1 MFIDE
6 LNFPVENIIFPVG
19 QGGLFLGLIKYRE
32 SNLRTKTFAY
42 IYDCGNMQK
51 TYLESS
57 INNLIDILKITNEIS
72 PLTHIYIFIS
82 HVHNDHIS
90 GLKLL
95 KQKLEK
101 CKFNQLSARVL
112 VMPYMDE
119 DEKKLALI
127 LNKIYKRYV
136 GILTDPESYFGG
148 YFDIIYLTDEQDN
161 SRDIAPENKDFSPN
175 SFKCCSIPKTAINSL
190 GIKVFNHSEN
200 FTFNTLAG
208 LWVLKPFYK
217 RFNISN
223 KLKEEIKEMGYN
235 SIDSINFDNINNRLK
250 TELKDKLNLSSLCLY
265 SGLLDDRKICGWMHT
280 GDFNFK
286 NKKAL
291 ENFCK
296 HYVSV
301 LDNIQVLQIPHHGSK
316 KNSSNEIF
324 KIFKHLKFKYITMQ
338 ENPNGRQEPKLS
350 PEYTNDKTI
359 YLATEN
365 KRIKTFL
372 GF

>member
-1 MFIDE
+1 MLIDE
-6 LNFPVENIIFPVG
+6 LSFPVENIIFPVG
-19 QGGLFLGLIKYRE
+19 QGGLFLGLIKYQE
-32 SNLRTKTFAY
+32 LNKLETKTFAY
-42 IYDCGNMQK
+42 IYDCGNIK
-51 TYLESS
+51 RTYLETS
-57 INNLIDILKITNEIS
+57 INNLINILKITNEIS

-101 CKFNQLSARVL
+101 CKFNLHSTPVL
-112 VMPYMDE
+112 VMPYMDAV
-119 DEKKLALI
+119 EKNLI
-127 LNKIYKRYV
+127 IGLDILYKRYT

-161 SRDIAPENKDFSPN
+161 SRDIAPENKDFSPK
-175 SFKCCSIPKTAINSL
+175 SFKCYSIPKTAINGL

-208 LWVLKPFYK
+208 LWGLKA
-217 RFNISN
+217 
-223 KLKEEIKEMGYN
+223 EIKEIGYN
-235 SIDSINFDNINNRLK
+235 SIDSINFDNINSRLK
-250 TELKDKLNLSSLCLY
+250 KELKYKLNLSSLCLY
-265 SGLLDDRKICGWMHT
+265 SGPLDYCKICGWMHT

-301 LDNIQVLQIPHHGSK
+301 LDNIQVLQIPHHGSA

-365 KRIKTFL
+365 ERIKKYL
-372 GF
+372 NLNILIWLKKS